1 MFDAGSDYPRLL
13 MKNEKTG
20 SKMSILLDA
29 PLLAEHG
36 YSIIVTSKKNKT
48 SIVMRDKESEEN
60 KRLLKK
66 FLDLES
72 EDKI

>member
-36 YSIIVTSKKNKT
+36 YSIIVTSKKIKPRLSCGIRNLKRT
-48 SIVMRDKESEEN
+48 RD
-60 KRLLKK
+60 
-66 FLDLES
+66 F
-72 EDKI
+72 